1 MKKLFFFFMLTII
14 MVSCSS
20 EDDLLFKEPA
30 AVSTTEGCKI
40 SVKEAVNR
48 ARKAVGECGS
58 VATRSGAKA
67 RVDVIRS
74 KALTRGD
81 GGDTEMPDTLLYV
94 VNFENNGGFAVI
106 GADERVLPLY
116 AVSDS
121 GELNITEENNEAL
134 KLIMEGIEE
143 DAAQRINQVLP
154 IDPGTSPDIPGTSHR
169 FPNHYY
175 GWETSST
182 VGPHLSKF
190 QNRTNYYGEYSKYIF
205 MPDGRPTYSGCGA
218 VALEQLLS
226 FYKWPESIDGYDID
240 WDRIDREQDVD
251 AVAKILYLLGQ
262 KEYLN
267 MRYNVDSN
275 KQAHVGYVSNSDEYH
290 ALLNLGYYCDS
301 FINFIS
307 NEESV
312 LETLRKKPLMFSAWA
327 YVPQDTNIN
336 GTGHLWIIDGWKCYK
351 WVTPGIPDENGLIFN
366 NYELDP
372 KGYLYHCVWGD
383 LDGDCNGFYY
393 IKEVNGFRGFYG
405 DPDEFWNRDP
415 KTTNGTQW
423 HNHNS
428 RIQFLNNVQPLK

>member
-1 MKKLFFFFMLTII
+1 

-121 GELNITEENNEAL
+121 GELNITEESNEAL

-143 DAAQRINQVLP
+143 DAVQRINQVLP
-154 IDPGTSPDIPGTSHR
+154 IDPGTSPGIPGTSHR

-190 QNRTNYYGEYSKYIF
+190 QNRTTYYGEYSKYIF

-226 FYKWPESIDGYDID
+226 FYKWPESIDGYEID
-240 WDRIDREQDVD
+240 WDRIDREQDID
-251 AVAKILYLLGQ
+251 AVAKILYLVGQ
-262 KEYLN
+262 KKYLD
-267 MRYNVDSN
+267 MYYNVDSHG
-275 KQAHVGYVSNSDEYH
+275 KPHVGYVNNSDQERALRELHYYH
-290 ALLNLGYYCDS
+290 TSFLIFLN
-301 FINFIS
+301 
-307 NEESV
+307 NEEYV
-312 LETLRKKPLMFSAWA
+312 QEQLRNNPLLFQASAIVEGQA
-327 YVPQDTNIN
+327 SSA
-336 GTGHLWIIDGWKCYK
+336 HMWIIDGWKCYK
-351 WVTPGIPDENGLIFN
+351 WVTPGVPDENGLIFN

-383 LDGDCNGFYY
+383 VDGDCNGFYY
-393 IKEVNGFRGFYG
+393 IKEVGGRSGFYG
-405 DPDEFWNRDP
+405 DPDEFWNGDP
-415 KTTNGTQW
+415 KITNGTQC

-428 RIQFLNNVQPLK
+428 IIQFLNNVQPLK